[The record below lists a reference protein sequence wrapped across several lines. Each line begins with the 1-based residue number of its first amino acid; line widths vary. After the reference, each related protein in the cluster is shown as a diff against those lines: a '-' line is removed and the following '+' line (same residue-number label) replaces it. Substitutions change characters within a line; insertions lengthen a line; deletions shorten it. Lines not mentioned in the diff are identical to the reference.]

1 MDYILKLNKAGMDVI
16 VAALSEL
23 SYKHAKPVIDE
34 AMRQFV
40 AQEAAANEPKAE
52 PAKAADAGP
61 DIDQLK

>member
-1 MDYILKLNKAGMDVI
+1 MDYTLTLNKAGMDVI

-23 SYKHAKPVIDE
+23 PYKHAKPVLDE

-40 AQEAAANEPKAE
+40 AQEAAANEPVAN

-61 DIDQLK
+61 DIGQLK